1 MEFEFA
7 DETERVHN
15 SGTRRFRGRNF
26 CLEKWKPFVGCLEGD
41 RGGARLVWVRI
52 LGLPLHLWRISLF
65 KKFGDSCGRFVTVD
79 ENTAERRN
87 LKWARVLVETRLAHP
102 SSLQVVAGP
111 SCFGLQLWW
120 EDEPCISTM
129 LPSHGLGC
137 LEAWGRRGGPFTR
150 HWERGLPTLFLSL
163 FAT

>member
-1 MEFEFA
+1 MGFWEGDFDRLLDLVSFGSWAKNSWFLEGNLWLSNVRENILLMEFEFA

-52 LGLPLHLWRISLF
+52 LGLPLHLWRRSLF

-87 LKWARVLVETRLAHP
+87 LKWARVLVETRLAAP
-102 SSLQVVAGP
+102 KFVAG
-111 SCFGLQLWW
+111 
-120 EDEPCISTM
+120 
-129 LPSHGLGC
+129 GC
-137 LEAWGRRGGPFTR
+137 WSLLFRFTTLVGR
-150 HWERGLPTLFLSL
+150 
-163 FAT
+163 